1 MKPLDPKRMAGII
14 GALALALA
22 LSACSAIKLG
32 YSNLPHLAYW
42 WLDNYVDFS
51 DEQEPLVR
59 DELERLYTWH
69 RKQELPRILEL
80 VSRVE
85 QLAGG
90 DVTPEQAC
98 AIFEDGRARFR
109 ALAEQAEPAA
119 ATVAASLT
127 GREHTHLARKFRR
140 ANDKF
145 QREWVALGRA
155 DLVDKRHKQMTD
167 RLETFYG
174 RLDER
179 QQAVLRQRLEHSMFE
194 PARSL
199 VEWDRRQQDLLQLL
213 RRMSQ
218 PGAPTAETRALLH
231 AWIERLE
238 KSPDPTH
245 RAYQEALVKEGCTT
259 VAVVHQSTTAA
270 QRDQAARR
278 LRAYERDLRD
288 LMAPAT

>member
-32 YSNLPHLAYW
+32 YGNLPHLAYW

-59 DELERLYTWH
+59 DELAKLYTWH
-69 RKQELPRILEL
+69 RQQELPRILEL

-90 DVTPEQAC
+90 DVTPDQAC
-98 AIFEDGRARFR
+98 AIFEEGRARYR
-109 ALAEQAEPAA
+109 AIAAQAEPAA

-127 GREHTHLARKFRR
+127 GREQRHLARKFRR
-140 ANDKF
+140 ANDTF
-145 QREWVALGRA
+145 QKEWVALGRV
-155 DLVDKRHKQMTD
+155 DLVDKRQKQMTE

-179 QQAVLRQRLEHSMFE
+179 QQAVLRQRLEVSVFE
-194 PARSL
+194 PARMAT
-199 VEWDRRQQDLLQLL
+199 EWDRRQQDLLQLL

-218 PGAPTAETRALLH
+218 RGAPTPETRALLH

-238 KSPDPTH
+238 RSPDPVH
-245 RAYQEALVKEGCTT
+245 RAYQETLVKEGCVTF
-259 VAVVHQSTTAA
+259 AAVHQSTTPA
-270 QRDQAARR
+270 QREQAVRR
-278 LRAYERDLRD
+278 LRAYGRDIRD